1 MCWIKFTG
9 DLKLTLDI
17 LSSWTFFNLN
27 ECGWVERI
35 EKRSYVQL
43 RGNFILT
50 LYFLRSVM
58 SVWKKKPMKRSQKTL
73 IKQDSYISFFLMWP
87 VRVLDPR
94 LHINIVFI
102 QPKY

>member
-58 SVWKKKPMKRSQKTL
+58 SVWKKKTDEKKSKNP
-73 IKQDSYISFFLMWP
+73 
-87 VRVLDPR
+87 
-94 LHINIVFI
+94 N
-102 QPKY
+102 